1 MFLLFEKGYPLVIV
15 AEEQHSDMKR
25 IVRLTQQRFLA
36 DGSEGI
42 DRVQWKIPITI
53 FTKSLKQQFLMEQS
67 EITITV
73 ENVSP
78 NDWIKLNY
86 HSLGLYRVQY
96 PSDNL
101 KRFREPITTKVFSP
115 QDRLMIQDDLAAL
128 CYGGYHSFDE
138 YFQLLLSYQ
147 DEDNFSVWKSISK
160 NKLFRSGFCIEKE
173 KLVFFSV

>member
-36 DGSEGI
+36 DGSEDI

-115 QDRLMIQDDLAAL
+115 QDRLMIQDDLAAF
-128 CYGGYHSFDE
+128 CYAGYHSFDE